1 MKTPALFPSP
11 LRTLALAALALTL
24 GVGVLHADDLK
35 DGRQALQAGR
45 LDDALRSFEKAAG
58 QGYAEGRAGVGQVLL
73 KRRQYDRAMEAFQ
86 TAQKMDANLA
96 LAYYG
101 QGEVLRKQNKCA
113 EALPLLQKAT
123 EIDRKFPDAQLALGD
138 CLVQGRQHEK
148 AVAVLNEGLK
158 WGPKWRPKFLV
169 ALGYAELARDS
180 LREAGIYY
188 TRAREES
195 PEDATPRRALGD
207 FYMKRGTFVLAVPE
221 YQSAIEKDSSDV
233 ELRYALGRAQFY
245 SEQYNDAL
253 ETYRDVVAR
262 DPEFAPG
269 QFALGDLYY
278 RSGQADPRR
287 YAEAVAPLEKYTQL
301 APDDPHGW
309 SDLGRTY
316 ARLGRKDE
324 AITAM
329 NRAEQLGD
337 KSKEMYLIRARIQ
350 VERKNWDAAM
360 ADYSR
365 SDPAPEDQLRIAQ
378 VLVFQNRA
386 AQAESLYNAVVATD
400 STSGSAKFALN
411 ELGKMR
417 FRAKDYPGAVGALQ
431 RRIALDPAN
440 DEAYYYIGLSHKEMK
455 QYPEALAALRKAATL
470 GDSKA
475 DRHFWLGIMLAQVDS
490 TAAAKLELTR
500 AVEMDSAGTN
510 KNSAVALRQLGYYK
524 LLDKSN
530 GEAIRMLERSVAI
543 NDKDVQA
550 WVWLAQGRQNAGDKA
565 GACEAYRRA
574 LGIDPTQADALKGR
588 KSLGC

>member
-1 MKTPALFPSP
+1 MRTPEPAAP
-11 LRTLALAALALTL
+11 LYRSLVLAAFALLL
-24 GVGVLHADDLK
+24 GAGSLHADDLK
-35 DGRQALQAGR
+35 DGRQAFQAGR
-45 LDDALRSFEKAAG
+45 LDDATRSFEKAAN

-73 KRRQYDRAMEAFQ
+73 RRRQYEKAMEAFE
-86 TAQKMDANLA
+86 TAQKMDGNLA

-101 QGEVLRKQNKCA
+101 QGEVLRKQNKCS

-123 EIDRKFPDAQLALGD
+123 EIDRRFPDAQLALGD
-138 CLVQGRQHEK
+138 CLVQGGQHEK

-180 LREAGIYY
+180 LRDAGIYY

-221 YQSAIEKDSSDV
+221 YQAAIEKDSSDV
-233 ELRYALGRAQFY
+233 ELRYALGQALFY

-262 DPEFAPG
+262 DPEFPPG

-287 YAEAVAPLEKYTQL
+287 YQEALAPLERYTQL
-301 APDDPHGW
+301 APGDARGW
-309 SDLGRTY
+309 SVLGRTY
-316 ARLGRKDE
+316 ARLGKKDE
-324 AITAM
+324 GIQAM
-329 NRAEQLGD
+329 DRAEQLGD
-337 KSKEMYLIRARIQ
+337 KSKEMYLIRARLQ

-360 ADYSR
+360 ADYAR
-365 SDPAPEDQLRIAQ
+365 ADPAPEDQLRIAQ
-378 VLVFQNRA
+378 VLVFQNRT
-386 AQAESLYNAVVATD
+386 AQAESLYNAVVTED

-417 FRAKDYPGAVGALQ
+417 FRAKDYAGAVGALE
-431 RRIALDPAN
+431 RRIALDPTN

-455 QYPEALAALRKAATL
+455 QYPEALVALRRAATL
-470 GDSKA
+470 GDAKA

-490 TAAAKLELTR
+490 AEAAKVELTR
-500 AVEMDSAGTN
+500 AAEMDSAGAS
-510 KNSAVALRQLGYYK
+510 KNTGVALRQLGYYK
-524 LLDKSN
+524 LLDKDYT
-530 GEAIRMLERSVAI
+530 EAIRMLERAVTI

-550 WVWLAQGRQNAGDKA
+550 WVWLGQGYQNAGNKSK
-565 GACEAYRRA
+565 ACEAYNRA
-574 LGIDPTQADALKGR
+574 LAIDPAQPDALRGK